1 MLAVDACLDG
11 GGRRETDQD
20 RLASTP
26 TMHSAEH
33 RAIRE
38 LHATTRQLRNHW
50 TTLATKLD
58 DPFLEEGAREAGALL
73 DELEQYNPQGRPA
86 AQGVGTSLAGARFV
100 SDLFLERNQAFRSAL
115 LDLNHV
121 TTLLLYLV
129 ALGRIELEP
138 WVERFAALEVGAR
151 ERVMAIA
158 ADPDAAIVPAD
169 GSALGRAGAKLGVTV
184 GTVGEAIDNSPIGR
198 LARRR
203 AT

>member
-1 MLAVDACLDG
+1 V
-11 GGRRETDQD
+11 T
-20 RLASTP
+20 
-26 TMHSAEH
+26 SAEH

-50 TTLATKLD
+50 SKLAERLD
-58 DPFLEEGAREAGALL
+58 EPFLAEGAERAEELL
-73 DELEQYNPQGRPA
+73 AELEHFKPRGRPA
-86 AQGVGTSLAGARFV
+86 AQSVGMSLAGARGM

-121 TTLLLYLV
+121 TTLLVYLE
-129 ALGRIELEP
+129 ALGTLSGHAS
-138 WVERFAALEVGAR
+138 RFEALEARGR
-151 ERVMAIA
+151 ERVKRLA
-158 ADPDAAIVPAD
+158 ADPDAAIEPAD
-169 GSALGRAGAKLGVTV
+169 GSALGRAGVKLGVTV